1 MEASGTIGYRE
12 RAAFYAVEYREDGDR
27 PFIEGLLGEGV
38 RSVLEI
44 PCGAGRNALWL
55 AETGRSVTA
64 CDIEPAMLEALAA
77 RYPDGQPPA
86 NLTLVQADM
95 RAFQLDKPFD
105 LILIPREAIQLL
117 PTTEDVAATLD
128 CCRRHLAPGGRLVV
142 DLAAFKAPPSGSPGG
157 DDTLQPSYYRP
168 GQRDGVE
175 SFEWERELPDGRRM
189 KRWQRQWDKADS
201 VDFALRYQ
209 VCGDASKD
217 GASEWVAEMTLRKY
231 SMSQFRKLVADAHL
245 NIVNAYGSYDNRVY
259 RDGDVRMILCL
270 QPDGR
275 A

>member
-1 MEASGTIGYRE
+1 MAASDAIGYRE

-27 PFIEGLLGEGV
+27 PFIEGLLDEDA
-38 RSVLEI
+38 RNVLEV

-55 AETGRSVTA
+55 AETGRCVTA

-77 RYPDGQPPA
+77 RYPGGRPPA
-86 NLTLVQADM
+86 NLTLAQADM
-95 RAFQLDKPFD
+95 RAFQFDKRFD

-117 PTTEDVAATLD
+117 PAAEDVAATLD

-142 DLAAFKAPPSGSPGG
+142 DLAAFKAPASGSSDQ
-157 DDTLQPSYYRP
+157 DDMLQPSYYRP
-168 GQRDGVE
+168 GQPDGVE
-175 SFEWERELPDGRRM
+175 CFEWERELADGRRM
-189 KRWQRQWDKADS
+189 KRWRRQWDKADS

-209 VCGDASKD
+209 VCGDASGG

-231 SMSQFRKLVADAHL
+231 SMSQFRKLAAGAHL
-245 NIVNAYGSYDNRVY
+245 NIVHAYGSYDNRVY

-270 QPDGR
+270 QPDGQ